1 MIKTINEKLDNSNA
15 NFVVRLVDCQGNAR
29 LDGHVEKEYLKF
41 LKHRSKTNEPIRGRV
56 QYVPNDVWAIGMVD
70 TIKNKDVIVYDDD
83 YQYSVNLFG
92 HDFNCGNK
100 DNLKAIKYGL
110 EDIFFK
116 ANKINATVAFSYG
129 MGKEN
134 WNEIYN
140 EIKCLSDDFNVDVEL
155 CKAKK

>member
-1 MIKTINEKLDNSNA
+1 MIKTSNERLDNSTA
-15 NFVVRLVDCQGNAR
+15 NFIVRMVDCQGNAK

-41 LKHRSKTNEPIRGRV
+41 LKHHSKTNELIRGSV
-56 QYVPNDVWAIGMVD
+56 QYIPNDVWAIGMVD
-70 TIKNKDVIVYDDD
+70 TIKNKDVIAYDDD

-92 HDFNCGNK
+92 HDFNCGSK

-110 EDIFFK
+110 KDIFYK
-116 ANKINATVAFSYG
+116 ARKINATVAIPYG

-140 EIKCLSDDFNVDVEL
+140 EIKYLSNDFNVDVEL
-155 CKAKK
+155 HKNK

>member
-1 MIKTINEKLDNSNA
+1 MIKTSNEKLDKSEA
-15 NFVVRLVDCQGNAR
+15 AFVVRLVDCQGNADLR
-29 LDGHVEKEYLKF
+29 GHVEKEYLRF
-41 LKHRSKTNEPIRGRV
+41 LKHHSKTNELVRGCV
-56 QYVPNDVWAIGMVD
+56 QYVPNDIWAVGMVD
-70 TIKNKDVIVYDDD
+70 TIKNNDVIAYDDY

-110 EDIFFK
+110 KDIFYK
-116 ANKINATVAFSYG
+116 ASKINATIAIPYG

-140 EIKCLSDDFNVDVEL
+140 EIKHLSDDFNVDVEL
-155 CKAKK
+155 HKNK

>member
-15 NFVVRLVDCQGNAR
+15 NFVVRLVDCQGNAK

-41 LKHRSKTNEPIRGRV
+41 LKHRNKTNEPIRGRV
-56 QYVPNDVWAIGMVD
+56 QYIPNDVWAIGMVD

-140 EIKCLSDDFNVDVEL
+140 EIKHFSDEFNVDVEL